1 MRLTSD
7 INNASENPS
16 ETDNDWGTAEINL
29 DVVIQRYKYE
39 QKLYEAIDQSRPE
52 NFGINFAKS

>member
-16 ETDNDWGTAEINL
+16 ETDNDWGTAEIDL
-29 DVVIQRYKYE
+29 DVYHLKIQILK
-39 QKLYEAIDQSRPE
+39 IIQSY
-52 NFGINFAKS
+52 

>member
-16 ETDNDWGTAEINL
+16 ETDNDWGTAEIDL

-39 QKLYEAIDQSRPE
+39 
-52 NFGINFAKS
+52 